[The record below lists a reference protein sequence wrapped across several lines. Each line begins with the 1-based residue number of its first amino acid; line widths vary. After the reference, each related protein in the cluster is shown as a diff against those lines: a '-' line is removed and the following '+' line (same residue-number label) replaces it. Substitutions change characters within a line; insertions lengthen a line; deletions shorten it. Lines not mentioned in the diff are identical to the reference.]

1 MSVAGYIIGAIMIL
15 VSIVI
20 IAIVLFQ
27 QGRRSGVGAISGAVD
42 NFFSKDKARDIDS
55 KLARITKYFALGF
68 FILTVVA
75 NIIAFL

>member
-1 MSVAGYIIGAIMIL
+1 MSVAGYIVGAFMIL

-20 IAIVLFQ
+20 IAIVLLQ

-42 NFFSKDKARDIDS
+42 NFFAKDKARDIDS
-55 KLARITKYFALGF
+55 KLSRITKYFALGF
-68 FILTVVA
+68 FVLTVVA